1 MRNKFITA
9 VLAITLL
16 FGMASIASS
25 EMYVGGQFGPNFN
38 TSMDVKVSGPF
49 INNTITGMKART
61 GFTTGLVFGY
71 DFVNYGTG
79 AYPYPDWMRYFGVM
93 VDASY
98 TQMNFSA
105 QGRSLTTGQNAF
117 TSSVDGGNTALTF
130 LITGKVPCMTS
141 NEYPNGRLNP
151 YVGVGPTI
159 LITSMDFSNMGGN
172 NSTSVNVGLVAEA
185 GVRYMI
191 TPAFSADL
199 AYRYRYAQPSVSTT
213 LPGVGNV
220 DMSGSMNSHQGII
233 RLAYHF

>member
-1 MRNKFITA
+1 
-9 VLAITLL
+9 
-16 FGMASIASS
+16 
-25 EMYVGGQFGPNFN
+25 
-38 TSMDVKVSGPF
+38 
-49 INNTITGMKART
+49 MKPRT

-79 AYPYPDWMRYFGVM
+79 AYPYPDWMKYFGVM
-93 VDASY
+93 VDVSY

-105 QGRSLTTGQNAF
+105 QNRSVSPAVAF
-117 TSSVDGGNTALTF
+117 TSPSVDGGNTALTF
-130 LITGKVPCMTS
+130 LLTGKIPCMVDS
-141 NEYPNGRLNP
+141 DYPNGRLNP
-151 YVGVGPTI
+151 YIGVGPTV
-159 LITSMDFSNMGGN
+159 LITSMDFTNLGGN

-199 AYRYRYAQPSVSTT
+199 ACRYRYAQPSISTT

-220 DMSGSMNSHQGII
+220 DMHGDMNNYQGIA